1 MFLARSQD
9 WRFNRSFPAHR
20 TAKRSIGGLLVAQQ
34 NSLGLMDSHAHIQ
47 GQEYTGEVDAVIG
60 RAREA
65 GVQQIIV
72 VGGAGDMSSNTAAV
86 ALAES
91 CANLYATV
99 GMHPHDAKDVGE
111 EELQKLK
118 KLVAYPKVIAVGE
131 TGLDY
136 YYNHSPREVQRR
148 VFAQFIR
155 VAAETGLP
163 LVVHERDAAS
173 EAVELLR
180 SEGAGKIRGVI
191 HCFTGDYDAAQNY
204 LDLGFY
210 LSFTGIVTFK
220 NAQPLRDVVRRI
232 PLDRMF
238 VETDSPYLTPVPYR
252 GKRNE
257 PAYVKLVAETVA
269 RVKNMTLEEIAHT
282 TTQNVRRL
290 FRI

>member
-1 MFLARSQD
+1 MPQS
-9 WRFNRSFPAHR
+9 
-20 TAKRSIGGLLVAQQ
+20 G
-34 NSLGLMDSHAHIQ
+34 LGLIDSHAHIQ
-47 GQEYTGEVDAVIG
+47 GKEYAGESAAVIQ
-60 RAREA
+60 RAGEA
-65 GVQQIIV
+65 GVEQIIV

-111 EELQKLK
+111 EELRELRE
-118 KLVAYPKVIAVGE
+118 LALHPKVIAVGE

-148 VFAQFIR
+148 VFAQFICL
-155 VAAETGLP
+155 AEETGLP

-173 EAVELLR
+173 EALGLLR

-191 HCFTGDYDAAQNY
+191 HCFTGDYDAARNY

-210 LSFTGIVTFK
+210 LSFTGIITFK
-220 NAQPLRDVVRRI
+220 NAEALREVVRKV
-232 PLDRMF
+232 PMDRMF
-238 VETDSPYLTPVPYR
+238 LETDSPYLTPVPHR

-257 PAYVKLVAETVA
+257 PAYVRFVAETVA
-269 RVKNMTLEEIAHT
+269 SVKGLNIEEVASVT
-282 TTQNVRRL
+282 TNNVRAL